1 MTLVQTL
8 ITAAVMFLVGYQGS
22 ITGTS
27 RLRKES
33 GRPRSCS
40 TPSRPTTHAGQC
52 SSPISTS

>member
-40 TPSRPTTHAGQC
+40 PTTHAGQC